1 MSITLPEIA
10 LFLQQTGL
18 QYEVWPCAPD
28 LADTARFCE
37 HYGVAPENSA
47 NAILLRSKT
56 GAEKFVLCVVLA
68 THRLNT
74 NHTVRKKMGARKVSF
89 ASAEETRELTGM
101 EIGGVTP
108 LCLPA
113 DLAVWID
120 AAVMDCDYV
129 VLGGGNRSSKIKVD
143 PQILLQQANVEVVPD
158 LAKSA

>member
-1 MSITLPEIA
+1 MSITLPEID

-18 QYEVWPCAPD
+18 EYEVWPCDPE

-37 HYGVAPENSA
+37 HYGVAAEKSA
-47 NAILLRSKT
+47 NAILVRSKT
-56 GAEKFVLCVVLA
+56 GPKKFVLCVVLA

-74 NHTVRKKMGARKVSF
+74 NHTVRKKLGARKVSF

-143 PQILLQQANVEVVPD
+143 PQILLLQAGVEVVLD
-158 LAKSA
+158 LAKPA